1 MYHTLQ
7 HDNSSCTESKMPS
20 RLIQGL
26 DSFDTCSQFSDSATL
41 HTLTR
46 VGGLQRAVYF
56 SQSESNFNNFDTI
69 SYGNSSTCC
78 CDPDIKVN
86 IIFILMYELHSHIC
100 AMLKLIRINFFT
112 LFFSPFVCLFV
123 RSFRWI
129 YKRATQFIN
138 AIQRATLKKRANC
151 IHQLI
156 TLQIYLNVSNAN
168 ERNNGKLILIKW
180 WVRMKSM

>member
-1 MYHTLQ
+1 MFARWKQQIYNSNVSDSSLSLFFFVRFHFAAPSRIEVNWTIHRNWTLLLRQLFHIDFGLFDLDALHVCAIVRVCECVWTYPIFIHSPHTTIDRARKRERTRTRAIA
-7 HDNSSCTESKMPS
+7 HENKMPS

-78 CDPDIKVN
+78 CDADIKVKN
-86 IIFILMYELHSHIC
+86 QTT
-100 AMLKLIRINFFT
+100 N
-112 LFFSPFVCLFV
+112 
-123 RSFRWI
+123 
-129 YKRATQFIN
+129 
-138 AIQRATLKKRANC
+138 
-151 IHQLI
+151 
-156 TLQIYLNVSNAN
+156 
-168 ERNNGKLILIKW
+168 
-180 WVRMKSM
+180 